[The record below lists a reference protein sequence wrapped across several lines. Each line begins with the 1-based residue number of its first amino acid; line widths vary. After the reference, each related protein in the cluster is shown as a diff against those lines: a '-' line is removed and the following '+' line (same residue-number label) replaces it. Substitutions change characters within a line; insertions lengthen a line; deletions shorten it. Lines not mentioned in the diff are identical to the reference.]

1 MAVKAGRRLYIN
13 GDRSKVVEN
22 GDPEA
27 VALYAT
33 ATTDLFDRDIIR
45 YGIVPG
51 PTPPSDKSD
60 SEDDRDESS
69 DESQDADDGS
79 NDEGTADA
87 SDAGISEARDGT
99 EAREG
104 DGSDEAAT
112 DDENVDSTTVVA
124 TAGARRGR
132 RPA

>member
-51 PTPPSDKSD
+51 PTPPSHDR
-60 SEDDRDESS
+60 EDDNDETAHDPQ
-69 DESQDADDGS
+69 DEDDGG
-79 NDEGTADA
+79 NDEGSTDT
-87 SDAGISEARDGT
+87 DTSEAGDGT
-99 EAREG
+99 EAGEG
-104 DGSDEAAT
+104 DDSDEAAT
-112 DDENVDSTTVVA
+112 DDENVDGTTVVA